1 MRKFDIF
8 SQKTGNSL
16 KTSNPTNPNPLNLSA
31 LRYLKSDR
39 GEALLTAASK
49 AIDQGL
55 NTQIQLRKNHPTE
68 ICRAALY
75 LVELRSRARE
85 KFPNAS
91 EMFFDRDGYE
101 MATRAEVAAY
111 RAKRLSN
118 CSEILELCCGVGGDS
133 FFLAQNAKVIAVD
146 LSRTRIEMARLNCNL
161 QKKRDILFLVGDA
174 NHFAPRTAAIFI
186 DPARRESQQRFR
198 RGQEYNPP
206 LSIAE
211 ELRKST
217 PNVIV
222 KVSPAIPEEELPHDA
237 EIEFVSSR
245 RQCREG
251 VIYWGQIA
259 TAKRRA
265 TILPGPHTLTDDS
278 KGESPIG
285 SPGSFLYDPD
295 PAVVRAHLI
304 DELARNIDAWKL
316 DSQIAYLTNDVMVK
330 TPFAKSYRILDV
342 RPFAIK
348 NLRQYLRQKGY
359 FPAEIKRRRFPME
372 PREIER
378 SLRVSI
384 GDLPVVLVFTR
395 IAGKM
400 ICLICE
406 NIGI

>member
-16 KTSNPTNPNPLNLSA
+16 NTSNATSPNPLNLSA
-31 LRYLKSDR
+31 LRYFKSDR
-39 GEALLTAASK
+39 GEALLTAASN

-55 NTQIQLRKNHPTE
+55 NTQLRLRKNHPAE

-75 LVELRSRARE
+75 LVELRLRARE

-101 MATRAEVAAY
+101 MATRSEVSAY

-118 CSEILELCCGVGGDS
+118 CSEILDLCCGIGGDS
-133 FFLAQNAKVIAVD
+133 IFLAQNAKVIAVD
-146 LSRTRIEMARLNCNL
+146 VSRTRIEMARLNCTL
-161 QKKRDILFLVGDA
+161 QKKRDILFVVGDA

-186 DPARRESQQRFR
+186 DPARRESQRRFR
-198 RGQEYNPP
+198 RGQNYNPP

-211 ELRKST
+211 ELRKLT
-217 PNVIV
+217 PNVII

-237 EIEFVSSR
+237 EIEFISSR

-251 VIYWGQIA
+251 VIYWGPIA

-265 TILPGPHTLTDDS
+265 TILPGSHTLTEDS
-278 KGESPIG
+278 KGESPTS
-285 SPGSFLYDPD
+285 SPGRFLYDPD

-316 DSQIAYLTNDVMVK
+316 DRQIAYLTNDVLVK
-330 TPFAKSYRILDV
+330 TPFAKSYRILEV
-342 RPFAIK
+342 RPFSVK
-348 NLRQYLRQKGY
+348 DLRQYLRQKGY

-378 SLRVSI
+378 SLRVSV
-384 GDLPVVLVFTR
+384 GDTPVVLVFTR

-400 ICLICE
+400 VCLICE